1 MSNIA
6 PTALPEP
13 VDIEVWELGDNGD
26 AWFAEHA
33 ENEADAR
40 AAVSSWL
47 DALVGD
53 PESLE
58 DAGEALDA
66 AVAVEGNWWF
76 ATGHEEGEMVADMKP
91 PVWRC
96 GFRLAPAG
104 AFA

>member
-6 PTALPEP
+6 ATPKSEP
-13 VDIEVWELGDNGD
+13 VDIEVWELGENSD

-40 AAVSSWL
+40 AAVNSWL

-53 PESLE
+53 PEALE
-58 DAGEALDA
+58 EAGEALDA
-66 AVAVEGNWWF
+66 AVAVEGRWWF
-76 ATGHEEGEMVADMKP
+76 ATSHEEGEMVADMEP
-91 PVWRC
+91 PVWRQ

-104 AFA
+104 VL